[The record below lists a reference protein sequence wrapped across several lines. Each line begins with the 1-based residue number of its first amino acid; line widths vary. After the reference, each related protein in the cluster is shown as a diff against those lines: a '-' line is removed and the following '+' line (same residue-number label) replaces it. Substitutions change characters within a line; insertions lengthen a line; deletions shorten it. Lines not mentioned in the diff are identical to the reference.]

1 MPSIASQLEEN
12 AFKVSRIC
20 SFKPEF
26 SALTFIIFE
35 YTFLDIQS
43 TKKCQYVFVW
53 FILILAF
60 LRLNLSP
67 LKLWIANN
75 HSDYFLLCKTKRC
88 NLLVWRLRLFAS
100 TAAQLVKK
108 ILWSKNKL
116 KMWKFSTES
125 ETTVYLERPSP
136 FWMHL
141 SAPIIFLHYTTLTF
155 IDKKPVRIYKNVLVI
170 VRKCALYG
178 GIDMSFSNY

>member
-67 LKLWIANN
+67 LKL
-75 HSDYFLLCKTKRC
+75 
-88 NLLVWRLRLFAS
+88 
-100 TAAQLVKK
+100 
-108 ILWSKNKL
+108 
-116 KMWKFSTES
+116 
-125 ETTVYLERPSP
+125 
-136 FWMHL
+136 
-141 SAPIIFLHYTTLTF
+141 
-155 IDKKPVRIYKNVLVI
+155 
-170 VRKCALYG
+170 
-178 GIDMSFSNY
+178 